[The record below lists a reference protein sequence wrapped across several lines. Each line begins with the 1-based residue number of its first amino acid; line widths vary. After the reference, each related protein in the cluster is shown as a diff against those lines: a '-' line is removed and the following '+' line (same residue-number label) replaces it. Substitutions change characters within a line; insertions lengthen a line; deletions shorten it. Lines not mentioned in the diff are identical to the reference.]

1 MHRSQLLQHP
11 RAARGVECPGQHLVS
26 ISEELEHIEVPLMVT
41 TRRIRR
47 DAIKFIENAFA
58 IPLESRL
65 PDFPENLPV

>member
-1 MHRSQLLQHP
+1 
-11 RAARGVECPGQHLVS
+11 
-26 ISEELEHIEVPLMVT
+26 MVT